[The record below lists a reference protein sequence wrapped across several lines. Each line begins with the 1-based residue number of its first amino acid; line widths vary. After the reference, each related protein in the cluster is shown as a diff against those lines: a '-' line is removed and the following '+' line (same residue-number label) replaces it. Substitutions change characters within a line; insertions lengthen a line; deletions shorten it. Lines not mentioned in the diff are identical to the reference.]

1 LTTLFGTIE
10 SAEVPL
16 IEAAARKRNGWLP
29 LLTVLFLISYALMTM
44 LIVEQG
50 QTIESQRALIREL
63 LTDSK
68 ELSAAKANA
77 NQQKTAQAPL
87 SARPQQTRTAK
98 PVDPGAKHQNPVFPG
113 RFAVECAGSG
123 STAEAVPHATKA
135 RVRCGRQFTRAGYY
149 LGRSSR
155 QRPADSQPSPVNVLA
170 TKVGS

>member
-1 LTTLFGTIE
+1 MTTLFGTIE

-87 SARPQQTRTAK
+87 SARPQQTV
-98 PVDPGAKHQNPVFPG
+98 PQNPSTQAPNTKTPSSQ
-113 RFAVECAGSG
+113 AGSQLSVQDRAAQQKPFHMPPKLASDVG
-123 STAEAVPHATKA
+123 DNS
-135 RVRCGRQFTRAGYY
+135 RVLVTI
-149 LGRSSR
+149 
-155 QRPADSQPSPVNVLA
+155 
-170 TKVGS
+170 

>member
-1 LTTLFGTIE
+1 MTTLFGTIE
-10 SAEVPL
+10 PAEAPL
-16 IEAAARKRNGWLP
+16 IDAAARKKNGWLP

-87 SARPQQTRTAK
+87 SARPQQTV
-98 PVDPGAKHQNPVFPG
+98 PQNPSTQAPNTKTPSSQ
-113 RFAVECAGSG
+113 AGSQLSVQDRAAQQKPFHMPPKLASDVG
-123 STAEAVPHATKA
+123 DNS
-135 RVRCGRQFTRAGYY
+135 RVLVTI
-149 LGRSSR
+149 
-155 QRPADSQPSPVNVLA
+155 
-170 TKVGS
+170 

>member
-16 IEAAARKRNGWLP
+16 IEAAACKKNGWLP

-44 LIVEQG
+44 LIVKQG

-63 LTDSK
+63 LRDSK

-87 SARPQQTRTAK
+87 TARPQQTI
-98 PVDPGAKHQNPVFPG
+98 PQNPSTQAPNTKTPSSQ
-113 RFAVECAGSG
+113 AGSQLSVHDRAAQQKPFHMPPKLASDVG
-123 STAEAVPHATKA
+123 DNS
-135 RVRCGRQFTRAGYY
+135 RVLVTI
-149 LGRSSR
+149 
-155 QRPADSQPSPVNVLA
+155 
-170 TKVGS
+170 